1 MACRERPDELLVLR
15 SWFGSAC
22 EVDDALAADEKRL
35 GGSRKVEGSIKWH
48 RAHRLGQQ
56 PQAPCGGVIEQP
68 DRIGRV
74 GHLSLSFASQQRVA
88 AEAGASS
95 GVRQALKRL
104 VEKGRRSSV
113 GIDDAHLTA
122 HYIDELWQGVQT
134 GIPEHLPDLGRF
146 ARPDRDRVFRIV
158 N

>member
-1 MACRERPDELLVLR
+1 SQTCTLSLHDALPILR

-22 EVDDALAADEKRL
+22 EVGDALAANEKRL
-35 GGSRKVEGSIKWH
+35 GGSRKVEGPIKWH

-88 AEAGASS
+88 AEADGSS
-95 GVRQALKRL
+95 GL
-104 VEKGRRSSV
+104 
-113 GIDDAHLTA
+113 
-122 HYIDELWQGVQT
+122 
-134 GIPEHLPDLGRF
+134 
-146 ARPDRDRVFRIV
+146 
-158 N
+158 